1 MKLLSIPLTVGIFLG
16 LAAGPATA
24 QQKASAK
31 KAPPAN
37 LQPNPRK
44 LNPPPGV
51 VVPADVKAELTAGA
65 AALGKEIEALRS
77 SLKAKPELLA
87 LLPDVQI
94 YHNAVRYA
102 LEDDIFT
109 STNQFNS
116 ARALLKQGHERAASL
131 KAGNA
136 PWNTRAGLL
145 ALKSQMETA
154 AAEAAAKKKP
164 PQPAPAPLTHVPVVR
179 GYVSKID
186 GSVQPYGLKVP
197 MSYLKGATHPH
208 RLDFWLH
215 GRGDTLIE
223 IAFIEGQQRGG
234 SQFLADDTFVLEPYG
249 RFMNAFKFA
258 GETDV
263 WEGLDHA
270 AKHYPI
276 DRNKLAMRGFSM
288 GGAGAWH
295 LGAHHPD
302 KFASVNPGAGFVDV
316 KNYQKL
322 GDKLATIP
330 WWEQKLWNLYD
341 PLACPINLANTTL
354 VAYSGEDDAQ
364 KAAADL
370 MEAALLKDGVKMTH
384 IIGPKTGHSY
394 EASAKKTVAKLVDD
408 ATNQGINHQPK
419 KVTLVTHSLK
429 WNQAHWV
436 RIDALEKHW
445 EEARIEAEFDPTSG
459 FKLKTKN
466 VAAMNLLIP
475 VSGGVFD
482 PRAPLATHKV
492 ELDGQSI
499 DALFRDPVL
508 PGTPFQDGKTSS
520 PQEVRR
526 EFRRNNSSAHYVK
539 IDGRWQKRV
548 SEDPAAY
555 FKSAYL
561 KKSQTEIPGKRPGL
575 QGPIDDAFMDSF
587 VMVRPTGQPLNAAV
601 GQWAKTE
608 LAEAAFHWRRYFRGE
623 PRVKDDSA
631 ITDDDLKNSHLVLW
645 GDPSS
650 NKLLAR
656 IADKLPIKWNGKT
669 IQVGKQSFDA
679 TKHVPVFIFPNPLN
693 PSRYVVIN
701 SGFTFPQFA
710 GASNSQQTPKLP
722 DWAVLDLSVPLAD
735 RIHGKGVVA
744 ADFFGEKWEVK

>member
-1 MKLLSIPLTVGIFLG
+1 MKLLSILTT
-16 LAAGPATA
+16 LALSVALTRAA
-24 QQKASAK
+24 EKKAAETKAPAK

-37 LQPNPRK
+37 LQPNPKK

-51 VVPADVKAELTAGA
+51 VVPAEVKAELIAGA
-65 AALGKEIEALRS
+65 VALGKEIDALRT
-77 SLKAKPELLA
+77 SLASKPALLT

-116 ARALLKQGHERAASL
+116 ARALLKTGSERAKQLA
-131 KAGNA
+131 AGNS
-136 PWNTRAGLL
+136 PWNTKAGLL
-145 ALKSQMETA
+145 ALKKEL
-154 AAEAAAKKKP
+154 EGKAKTP
-164 PQPAPAPLTHVPVVR
+164 TTLTHIPVVR

-197 MSYLKGATHPH
+197 VTYLTGDDKRR

-215 GRGDTLIE
+215 GRGDTLNE
-223 IAFIEGQQRGG
+223 IAFIDGQSRAGG
-234 SQFLADDTFVLEPYG
+234 TFLPDDAFVLDPYG

-258 GETDV
+258 GEVDV

-322 GDKLATIP
+322 AEKPGGLAAIP
-330 WWEQKLWNLYD
+330 WYEQKLWNLYD
-341 PLACPINLANTTL
+341 PLACPINLVNSTL

-394 EASAKKTVAKLVDD
+394 EANAKKTVAKLVDE
-408 ATNQGINHQPK
+408 ATSKGINHQPK

-429 WNQAHWV
+429 FNSAHWV
-436 RIDALEKHW
+436 TIDAMEKHW
-445 EEARIEAEFDPTSG
+445 EPASITASLENGYLVAYPR
-459 FKLKTKN
+459 N
-466 VAAMNLLIP
+466 VAAFTLSPQGSGANSSFGYV
-475 VSGGVFD
+475 VSV
-482 PRAPLATHKV
+482 
-492 ELDGQSI
+492 
-499 DALFRDPVL
+499 
-508 PGTPFQDGKTSS
+508 DGKA
-520 PQEVRR
+520 P
-526 EFRRNNSSAHYVK
+526 
-539 IDGRWQKRV
+539 KRLPKGESFTAV
-548 SEDPAAY
+548 PGLFHFEKQNGEWWIVGKPATAQNE
-555 FKSAYL
+555 L
-561 KKSQTEIPGKRPGL
+561 RKRHNL

-631 ITDDDLKNSHLVLW
+631 ITDADLKNSNLVLW

-669 IQVGKQSFDA
+669 IQVGDKSFDA
-679 TKHVPVFIFPNPLN
+679 TKHAPAFIFPNPLN

-710 GASNSQQTPKLP
+710 AASNSFQTPKLP
-722 DWAVLDLSVPLAD
+722 DWAILDLSIPLAE
-735 RIHGKGVVA
+735 RVGGKGVVA
-744 ADFFGEKWEVK
+744 ADFFGEKWEVKAK

>member
-1 MKLLSIPLTVGIFLG
+1 MKLLSILTTLSLSVALTS
-16 LAAGPATA
+16 AAER
-24 QQKASAK
+24 KAADAKAPAK

-37 LQPNPRK
+37 LQPNPKK

-51 VVPADVKAELTAGA
+51 VVPAAVKAELTVGA
-65 AALGKEIEALRS
+65 AALGKEIEALRE
-77 SLKAKPELLA
+77 SLKTKPALRA

-116 ARALLKQGHERAASL
+116 ARALLKTGHERAAAL

-136 PWNTRAGLL
+136 PWNTKTGLL
-145 ALKSQMETA
+145 ALKTQMETA

-164 PQPAPAPLTHVPVVR
+164 PGPAPAPLTHLAVVR

-197 MSYLKGATHPH
+197 VTYLTGDDKPR

-215 GRGDTLIE
+215 GRGDTLNE
-223 IAFIEGQQRGG
+223 IAFIEGQQRPT

-258 GETDV
+258 GEVDV
-263 WEGLDHA
+263 WEGLEHA
-270 AKHYPI
+270 SEHYPI
-276 DRNKLAMRGFSM
+276 NPNKLAMRGFSM

-295 LGAHHPD
+295 LGAHHPH
-302 KFASVNPGAGFVDV
+302 KFAAVNPGAGFVDV
-316 KNYQKL
+316 KHYQKL
-322 GDKLATIP
+322 ADKLATIP

-341 PLACPINLANTTL
+341 PLACPINLINTAL

-394 EASAKKTVAKLVDD
+394 EANAKKTVAKLVDD
-408 ATNQGINHQPK
+408 ATNKGINYQPK
-419 KVTLVTHSLK
+419 KVTLVTHTLK
-429 WNQAHWV
+429 FNKVHWV
-436 RIDALEKHW
+436 QADALEKHW
-445 EEARIEAEFDPTSG
+445 EPARIEAEAGPSGTHVTTKGVTALTLFPRQSLTRGEGDRTVVIDGQRLETSHFVSLVKEAG
-459 FKLKTKN
+459 RWRIGPSSKLE
-466 VAAMNLLIP
+466 P
-475 VSGGVFD
+475 VN
-482 PRAPLATHKV
+482 APLA
-492 ELDGQSI
+492 
-499 DALFRDPVL
+499 
-508 PGTPFQDGKTSS
+508 
-520 PQEVRR
+520 
-526 EFRRNNSSAHYVK
+526 
-539 IDGRWQKRV
+539 KRHN
-548 SEDPAAY
+548 
-555 FKSAYL
+555 
-561 KKSQTEIPGKRPGL
+561 L
-575 QGPIDDAFMDSF
+575 QGPIDDAFMNSF
-587 VMVRPTGQPLNAAV
+587 VMVRPTGQPLNAVV

-631 ITDDDLKNSHLVLW
+631 ITDDDLKNSNLVLW

-656 IADKLPIKWNGKT
+656 IADKLPIKWNGKE
-669 IQVGKQSFDA
+669 IKVGGKSFDA
-679 TKHVPVFIFPNPLN
+679 TKHAPAFIFPNPLN

-710 GASNSQQTPKLP
+710 GASNSFQTPKLP
-722 DWAVLDLSVPLAD
+722 DWAILDLTVPLAE
-735 RIHGKGVVA
+735 RVGGKGVVA

>member
-1 MKLLSIPLTVGIFLG
+1 MKLLSILLTLLLS
-16 LAAGPATA
+16 LALAGTA
-24 QQKASAK
+24 EKKTIDPKAPGK
-31 KAPPAN
+31 KSPPAN

-77 SLKAKPELLA
+77 SLKDKPALLA

-102 LEDDIFT
+102 VEDDIFT

-116 ARALLKQGHERAASL
+116 ARALLKTGSERAAAL

-136 PWNTRAGLL
+136 PWNTKSGLL
-145 ALKSQMETA
+145 ALKKELESK
-154 AAEAAAKKKP
+154 AKTP
-164 PQPAPAPLTHVPVVR
+164 TTLTHLPVVR
-179 GYVSKID
+179 GYVSNID

-197 MSYLKGATHPH
+197 VTYLTGDDKPR

-223 IAFIEGQQRGG
+223 IAFIEGQQRPT

-302 KFASVNPGAGFVDV
+302 QFASVNPGAGFVDV

-341 PLACPINLANTTL
+341 PLACPINLVNTTL

-370 MEAALLKDGVKMTH
+370 MEAALLKEGVKMTH

-394 EASAKKTVAKLVDD
+394 EANAKQTVAKLVDD
-408 ATNQGINHQPK
+408 ATTKGINHQPK

-429 WNQAHWV
+429 FNSAHWLTM
-436 RIDALEKHW
+436 DALDKHW
-445 EEARIEAEFDPTSG
+445 DEARIEAEVVTNGGADELVVKTRNVSSFSINIVPANLVGRGAKLTVDGQNLGFRNMVGSLPPPGSG
-459 FKLKTKN
+459 APASWWRFSAIK
-466 VAAMNLLIP
+466 
-475 VSGGVFD
+475 SGGKWSERN
-482 PRAPLATHKV
+482 PSPSANSGLA
-492 ELDGQSI
+492 
-499 DALFRDPVL
+499 
-508 PGTPFQDGKTSS
+508 
-520 PQEVRR
+520 
-526 EFRRNNSSAHYVK
+526 
-539 IDGRWQKRV
+539 KRHN
-548 SEDPAAY
+548 
-555 FKSAYL
+555 
-561 KKSQTEIPGKRPGL
+561 L

-601 GQWAKTE
+601 SQWAKTE
-608 LAEAAFHWRRYFRGE
+608 LAEAAFHWRRYFRGG

-656 IADKLPIKWNGKT
+656 IADKLPIKWSAKEIKVGGKN
-669 IQVGKQSFDA
+669 FDA
-679 TKHVPVFIFPNPLN
+679 TKHVPTFIFPNPLN
-693 PSRYVVIN
+693 PARYVVIN

-710 GASNSQQTPKLP
+710 AASNSFQTPKLP
-722 DWAVLDLSVPLAD
+722 DWAILDLSVPLAE
-735 RIHGKGVVA
+735 RVGGKGVVA
-744 ADFFGEKWEVK
+744 ADFFGEKWELK

>member
-1 MKLLSIPLTVGIFLG
+1 MKLPFTLLALALS
-16 LAAGPATA
+16 LAVTSAADKKATDT
-24 QQKASAK
+24 KATAK

-37 LQPNPRK
+37 LQPNPKK

-51 VVPADVKAELTAGA
+51 VVPAEVKAELTAGA
-65 AALGKEIEALRS
+65 AALGKEIEALRT
-77 SLKAKPELLA
+77 SLASQPALLA

-116 ARALLKQGHERAASL
+116 ARALLKTGSERAKQLA
-131 KAGNA
+131 AGNA
-136 PWNTRAGLL
+136 PWNTKAGLL
-145 ALKSQMETA
+145 ALKKEL
-154 AAEAAAKKKP
+154 EGKAKT
-164 PQPAPAPLTHVPVVR
+164 PATLTHVPVVR

-186 GSVQPYGLKVP
+186 GSVQSYGLKVP
-197 MSYLKGATHPH
+197 VTYLTGDDKPR

-215 GRGDTLIE
+215 GRGDTLNE
-223 IAFIEGQQRGG
+223 IAFIEGQQRSGG
-234 SQFLADDTFVLEPYG
+234 TFLPDDAFVLDPYG

-341 PLACPINLANTTL
+341 PLACPINLANSTL

-394 EASAKKTVAKLVDD
+394 EANAKKTVAKLVDE
-408 ATNQGINHQPK
+408 ATNKGINHQPK

-429 WNQAHWV
+429 FNSAHWV
-436 RIDALEKHW
+436 TIDAMEKHW
-445 EEARIEAEFDPTSG
+445 ELARVEAEATVSG
-459 FKLKTKN
+459 ASIKTKG
-466 VAAMNLLIP
+466 VSALTVHLITTKTKSMAS
-475 VSGGVFD
+475 VTIDGE
-482 PRAPLATHKV
+482 RLATSSIASLVKV
-492 ELDGQSI
+492 
-499 DALFRDPVL
+499 
-508 PGTPFQDGKTSS
+508 DGK
-520 PQEVRR
+520 
-526 EFRRNNSSAHYVK
+526 
-539 IDGRWQKRV
+539 WRV
-548 SEDPAAY
+548 QSEIGNR
-555 FKSAYL
+555 KS
-561 KKSQTEIPGKRPGL
+561 EIAKRPHL

-631 ITDDDLKNSHLVLW
+631 ITDDDIKNSNLVLW

-656 IADKLPIKWNGKT
+656 IADKLPIQWNGKE
-669 IQVGKQSFDA
+669 IKVGGKSYDA
-679 TKHVPVFIFPNPLN
+679 TKHAPAFIFPNPLN

-701 SGFTFPQFA
+701 SGFTFPQYA

-722 DWAVLDLSVPLAD
+722 DWAILDLSVPLAD
-735 RIHGKGVVA
+735 RVLGKGVVA

>member
-1 MKLLSIPLTVGIFLG
+1 MKLPFALLALVLSLSV
-16 LAAGPATA
+16 ATA
-24 QQKASAK
+24 AEKKAADTKAPAK

-37 LQPNPRK
+37 LQPNPKK

-51 VVPADVKAELTAGA
+51 VVPAEVKAELTTGA

-77 SLKAKPELLA
+77 SLAGKPALLA

-109 STNQFNS
+109 STNQLNS
-116 ARALLKQGHERAASL
+116 ARALLKTGSERAKQLA
-131 KAGNA
+131 AGNA
-136 PWNTRAGLL
+136 PWNTKAGLL
-145 ALKSQMETA
+145 ALKKEL
-154 AAEAAAKKKP
+154 EGKAKTP
-164 PQPAPAPLTHVPVVR
+164 TTLTHVPVVR

-197 MSYLKGATHPH
+197 VTYLTGDDKPRR

-215 GRGDTLIE
+215 GRGDTLNE

-234 SQFLADDTFVLEPYG
+234 GQFLPEDAFVLDPYG

-258 GETDV
+258 GEVDV
-263 WEGLDHA
+263 WEALDHA
-270 AKHYPI
+270 AKRYPI

-322 GDKLATIP
+322 ADKPGGLAAIP
-330 WWEQKLWNLYD
+330 WYEQKLWNLYD
-341 PLACPINLANTTL
+341 PLACPINLANSTL

-394 EASAKKTVAKLVDD
+394 EKDAKVVVAKLVDE
-408 ATNQGINHQPK
+408 ATTKGVNHQPAR
-419 KVTLVTHSLK
+419 VRLVTHSLK
-429 WNQAHWV
+429 FNQTHWV
-436 RIDALEKHW
+436 TIDALDKHW
-445 EEARIEAEFDPTSG
+445 EQAELNADIVSDGNFRVTTANVSAFTLNYGRPIG
-459 FKLKTKN
+459 NQQGIRFFINGKPVFKGQPNIKVFPMIRFAKNDGVWAIDTKTTDN
-466 VAAMNLLIP
+466 
-475 VSGGVFD
+475 S
-482 PRAPLATHKV
+482 LA
-492 ELDGQSI
+492 
-499 DALFRDPVL
+499 
-508 PGTPFQDGKTSS
+508 
-520 PQEVRR
+520 
-526 EFRRNNSSAHYVK
+526 
-539 IDGRWQKRV
+539 KRHN
-548 SEDPAAY
+548 
-555 FKSAYL
+555 
-561 KKSQTEIPGKRPGL
+561 L

-608 LAEAAFHWRRYFRGE
+608 LAEAAFHWRRYFRGS
-623 PRVKDDSA
+623 PRVKDDSD
-631 ITDDDLKNSHLVLW
+631 ITDDDIKNSNLVLW

-656 IADKLPIKWNGKT
+656 IASKLPIQWTGKEIKVGGKT
-669 IQVGKQSFDA
+669 YDA
-679 TKHVPVFIFPNPLN
+679 TKHAPAFIFPNPLN

-710 GASNSQQTPKLP
+710 GASNSFQTPKLP
-722 DWAVLDLSVPLAD
+722 DWAILDLSVPLAE
-735 RIHGKGVVA
+735 RVGGKGVVA
-744 ADFFGEKWEVK
+744 ADFFGEKW

>member
-1 MKLLSIPLTVGIFLG
+1 MRTSSTIQALISFGRYNVLALICFAFALTSAAAPAVDKKAVAPKIP
-16 LAAGPATA
+16 
-24 QQKASAK
+24 AK

-51 VVPADVKAELTAGA
+51 IVPAEVKAEITAGA
-65 AALGKEIEALRS
+65 AALGKEIETLRTL
-77 SLKAKPELLA
+77 LKDKPTQLA

-116 ARALLKQGHERAASL
+116 ARALLKQGSERVKQLA
-131 KAGNA
+131 AGNA
-136 PWNTRAGLL
+136 TWNTKAGLL
-145 ALKSQMETA
+145 ALKKEL
-154 AAEAAAKKKP
+154 EGKAKTP
-164 PQPAPAPLTHVPVVR
+164 TTLTHIPVAR

-197 MSYLKGATHPH
+197 VTYLTGDDKPR

-215 GRGDTLIE
+215 GRGDTLNE

-234 SQFLADDTFVLEPYG
+234 SQFLADDTFVIEPYG

-270 AKHYPI
+270 ANHYPI
-276 DRNKLAMRGFSM
+276 NRNRLAMRGFSM

-316 KNYQKL
+316 KNYQRL

-330 WWEQKLWNLYD
+330 SWEQKLWNLYD
-341 PLACPINLANTTL
+341 PLACPINLINTTL
-354 VAYSGEDDAQ
+354 VAYSGEEDAQ

-370 MEAALLKDGVKMTH
+370 MEAALLADGVKMTH
-384 IIGPKTGHSY
+384 IIGPKTGHAY
-394 EASAKKTVAKLVDD
+394 EPGAKKTVAGLVDA
-408 ATNQGINHQPK
+408 ATNKGINHQPK

-429 WNQAHWV
+429 FNSAHWV
-436 RIDALEKHW
+436 WIDALEKHW
-445 EEARIEAEFDPTSG
+445 EESRVEAEVVAKGGSNELLVKTRNISAFSLDIVPADLVGRGAKLIVDGQDLG
-459 FKLKTKN
+459 FRNMVGSLPPPGS
-466 VAAMNLLIP
+466 AAPASWWTYSAIR
-475 VSGGVFD
+475 SGGKWGERN
-482 PRAPLATHKV
+482 PSPSANA
-492 ELDGQSI
+492 
-499 DALFRDPVL
+499 AL
-508 PGTPFQDGKTSS
+508 
-520 PQEVRR
+520 
-526 EFRRNNSSAHYVK
+526 VK
-539 IDGRWQKRV
+539 HHN
-548 SEDPAAY
+548 
-555 FKSAYL
+555 
-561 KKSQTEIPGKRPGL
+561 L

-631 ITDDDLKNSHLVLW
+631 ITDADIKSSNLVLW

-656 IADKLPIKWNGKT
+656 IADKLPIQWSGKE
-669 IQVGKQSFDA
+669 IKVGGKSFDA
-679 TKHVPVFIFPNPLN
+679 TKHAPAFIFPNPLN

-701 SGFTFPQFA
+701 SGFTFPQYA

-722 DWAVLDLSVPLAD
+722 DWAILDMSVSLAE
-735 RIHGKGVVA
+735 RVGGKGVVA
-744 ADFFGEKWEVK
+744 ADFFDEKWQLKK

>member
-1 MKLLSIPLTVGIFLG
+1 MKLPFTLLALALS
-16 LAAGPATA
+16 LAVTSAADKKATDA
-24 QQKASAK
+24 KAPAK

-51 VVPADVKAELTAGA
+51 VVPAEVKAELTAGA
-65 AALGKEIEALRS
+65 AALGKEIEALRT
-77 SLKAKPELLA
+77 SLASKPALLA

-94 YHNAVRYA
+94 YHTAVRYA

-116 ARALLKQGHERAASL
+116 ARALLKTGSERAKQLA
-131 KAGNA
+131 AGNA
-136 PWNTRAGLL
+136 PWNTKAGLL
-145 ALKSQMETA
+145 ALKKELEGKAKTPA
-154 AAEAAAKKKP
+154 A
-164 PQPAPAPLTHVPVVR
+164 LTHIPVVR

-197 MSYLKGATHPH
+197 VTYLTGDDKPR

-215 GRGDTLIE
+215 GRGDTLNE
-223 IAFIEGQQRGG
+223 IAFIDGQQRSGG
-234 SQFLADDTFVLEPYG
+234 TFLPDDAFVLDPYG

-276 DRNKLAMRGFSM
+276 DRDKLAMRGFSM

-322 GDKLATIP
+322 GEKLATIP
-330 WWEQKLWNLYD
+330 WYEQKLWNLYD
-341 PLACPINLANTTL
+341 PLACPINLANSTL

-370 MEAALLKDGVKMTH
+370 MEAALLADGVKMTH

-394 EASAKKTVAKLVDD
+394 EANAKKTVAKLVDD
-408 ATNQGINHQPK
+408 ATNKGINHQPK

-429 WNQAHWV
+429 FNSAHWV
-436 RIDALEKHW
+436 TIDALEKHW
-445 EEARIEAEFDPTSG
+445 DEAKVEAELEKTTVRVT
-459 FKLKTKN
+459 TKN
-466 VAAMNLLIP
+466 VAGLTLNLPADTRVI
-475 VSGGVFD
+475 
-482 PRAPLATHKV
+482 
-492 ELDGQSI
+492 LDGKPLTGVGGSLSVTKLTGHWVPQPLLSS
-499 DALFRDPVL
+499 L
-508 PGTPFQDGKTSS
+508 PLY
-520 PQEVRR
+520 
-526 EFRRNNSSAHYVK
+526 A
-539 IDGRWQKRV
+539 
-548 SEDPAAY
+548 
-555 FKSAYL
+555 
-561 KKSQTEIPGKRPGL
+561 KRPHL

-608 LAEAAFHWRRYFRGE
+608 LTEAAFHWRRYFRGE

-631 ITDDDLKNSHLVLW
+631 ITDDDIKNSNLVLW

-656 IADKLPIKWNGKT
+656 IADKLPIKWNAKEIKVGGK
-669 IQVGKQSFDA
+669 SYDA
-679 TKHVPVFIFPNPLN
+679 TRHAPAFIFPNPLN

-701 SGFTFPQFA
+701 SGFTFPQYA

-722 DWAVLDLSVPLAD
+722 DWAILDLSVPLAD
-735 RIHGKGVVA
+735 RALGKGVVA

>member
-1 MKLLSIPLTVGIFLG
+1 MKLLSIPLTISLSLA
-16 LAAGPATA
+16 LAAAADKKPSDP
-24 QQKASAK
+24 KAPAK

-51 VVPADVKAELTAGA
+51 VVPAEVKAELTAGA
-65 AALGKEIEALRS
+65 SALGKEIEGLRE
-77 SLKAKPELLA
+77 SLKGKPALLA

-116 ARALLKQGHERAASL
+116 ARALLKVGSERAKQLA
-131 KAGNA
+131 AGNA
-136 PWNTRAGLL
+136 PWNTKAGLL
-145 ALKSQMETA
+145 ALKKEL
-154 AAEAAAKKKP
+154 EGKAKTP
-164 PQPAPAPLTHVPVVR
+164 TTLTHVPVVR

-197 MSYLKGATHPH
+197 VTYLTGDDKPR

-215 GRGDTLIE
+215 GRGDTLNE
-223 IAFIEGQQRGG
+223 IAFIDGQSRAGG
-234 SQFLADDTFVLEPYG
+234 TFLPDDAFVLDPYG

-258 GETDV
+258 GEVDV

-341 PLACPINLANTTL
+341 PLACPINLVNTTL

-394 EASAKKTVAKLVDD
+394 EANAKKTVAKLVDE
-408 ATNQGINHQPK
+408 ATNKGINQQPK

-429 WNQAHWV
+429 FNRVHWLQA
-436 RIDALEKHW
+436 DALERHW
-445 EEARIEAEFDPTSG
+445 EEARVQAEMSSEGSEDLFV
-459 FKLKTKN
+459 LKTH
-466 VAAMNLLIP
+466 NLAGLTLH
-475 VSGGVFD
+475 VRSSERGTHRF
-482 PRAPLATHKV
+482 PRCII
-492 ELDGQSI
+492 DGQEIARSNMVPLLSMSSI
-499 DALFRDPVL
+499 PKPSSHPFRLVK
-508 PGTPFQDGKTSS
+508 TNGKWAA
-520 PQEVRR
+520 PQPESGSQ
-526 EFRRNNSSAHYVK
+526 NS
-539 IDGRWQKRV
+539 
-548 SEDPAAY
+548 
-555 FKSAYL
+555 L
-561 KKSQTEIPGKRPGL
+561 KKQPNL

-587 VMVRPTGQPLNAAV
+587 VMVRPTGQPLNATI

-623 PRVKDDSA
+623 PRIRDDFNVSA
-631 ITDDDLKNSHLVLW
+631 GDIQSYNLILW

-650 NKLLAR
+650 NTLLAS

-669 IQVGKQSFDA
+669 IQVGGKTYDA

-710 GASNSQQTPKLP
+710 GASNSFQTPKLP
-722 DWAVLDLSVPLAD
+722 DWAILDLSVPLAE
-735 RIHGKGVVA
+735 RVGGKGVVA

>member
-1 MKLLSIPLTVGIFLG
+1 MAMATFTV
-16 LAAGPATA
+16 AA
-24 QQKASAK
+24 QQKAPAK
-31 KAPPAN
+31 KTPPPN
-37 LQPNPRK
+37 LQPNPKK

-51 VVPADVKAELTAGA
+51 VVPAEAKAELTAGA

-77 SLKAKPELLA
+77 SLQDKPALLA

-116 ARALLKQGHERAASL
+116 ARALLKTGSERAKQLA
-131 KAGNA
+131 AGNA
-136 PWNTRAGLL
+136 PWNTKAGLL
-145 ALKSQMETA
+145 ALKSQMEA
-154 AAEAAAKKKP
+154 AATVAAAKKKA
-164 PQPAPAPLTHVPVVR
+164 PAPAPLTHIPVVR

-197 MSYLKGATHPH
+197 VTYLTGGDKPR

-215 GRGDTLIE
+215 GRGDTLNE
-223 IAFIEGQQRGG
+223 IAFIEGQQRPT

-295 LGAHHPD
+295 LGAHHSGA
-302 KFASVNPGAGFVDV
+302 FAVVNPGAGFVDV

-322 GDKLATIP
+322 ADKLATIP

-341 PLACPINLANTTL
+341 PLACPINLINTTL

-394 EASAKKTVAKLVDD
+394 EANAKKTVAGLVDE
-408 ATNQGINHQPK
+408 ATNKGINQMPK

-429 WNQAHWV
+429 FNSAHWV
-436 RIDALEKHW
+436 TIDALEKQW
-445 EEARIEAEFDPTSG
+445 EKARTDAELQISSNTIKAETKGVTALSFTFDAGRYPLDP
-459 FKLKTKN
+459 KKPAN
-466 VAAMNLLIP
+466 ILIDGERF
-475 VSGGVFD
+475 S
-482 PRAPLATHKV
+482 APGHTGAF
-492 ELDGQSI
+492 
-499 DALFRDPVL
+499 A
-508 PGTPFQDGKTSS
+508 
-520 PQEVRR
+520 
-526 EFRRNNSSAHYVK
+526 AHYHKANGKWQAVK
-539 IDGRWQKRV
+539 LPASSNPGLALVKRHN
-548 SEDPAAY
+548 
-555 FKSAYL
+555 
-561 KKSQTEIPGKRPGL
+561 L

-623 PRVKDDSA
+623 TPVKDDFA
-631 ITDDDLKNSHLVLW
+631 ITDDDIKNSNLILW
-645 GDPSS
+645 GDPHS
-650 NKLLAR
+650 NKVLGR
-656 IADKLPIKWNGKT
+656 IADKLPIQWSAAGIKVGGKT
-669 IQVGKQSFDA
+669 YDA
-679 TKHVPVFIFPNPLN
+679 TKHVPAFIFPNPLN
-693 PSRYVVIN
+693 PNRYVVIN

-710 GASNSQQTPKLP
+710 AASNSLQTPKLP
-722 DWAVLDLSVPLAD
+722 DWAILDLSVPLAE
-735 RIHGKGVVA
+735 RVAGKGVVA
-744 ADFFGEKWEVK
+744 ADFFGEKWELK

>member
-1 MKLLSIPLTVGIFLG
+1 MKLLSISLT
-16 LAAGPATA
+16 LALTFALCEAADKKATDA
-24 QQKASAK
+24 KAPAK

-65 AALGKEIEALRS
+65 AALGKEIEALRE
-77 SLKAKPELLA
+77 SLKAKPALLA

-116 ARALLKQGHERAASL
+116 ARALLKVGSERAKQLA
-131 KAGNA
+131 AGNA
-136 PWNTRAGLL
+136 PWNTKAGLL
-145 ALKSQMETA
+145 ALKKEL
-154 AAEAAAKKKP
+154 EGKAK
-164 PQPAPAPLTHVPVVR
+164 APATLTHIPVVR

-197 MSYLKGATHPH
+197 VTYLTGDDKPR

-215 GRGDTLIE
+215 GRGDTLNE
-223 IAFIEGQQRGG
+223 IAFVEGQSRAGG
-234 SQFLADDTFVLEPYG
+234 TFLPEDAFVLDPYG

-316 KNYQKL
+316 KHYQKL

-341 PLACPINLANTTL
+341 PLACPINLANSTL

-394 EASAKKTVAKLVDD
+394 EKDAKVVVAKLVDE
-408 ATNQGINHQPK
+408 ATNKGINHQPK

-429 WNQAHWV
+429 FNKAHWV
-436 RIDALEKHW
+436 TIDALEKHW
-445 EEARIEAEFDPTSG
+445 DEARVEAEATVSG
-459 FKLKTKN
+459 ASIKTKG
-466 VAAMNLLIP
+466 VSALTAHLITTKAKTMAS
-475 VSGGVFD
+475 VTIDGE
-482 PRAPLATHKV
+482 RLATSSIASLVKV
-492 ELDGQSI
+492 
-499 DALFRDPVL
+499 
-508 PGTPFQDGKTSS
+508 DGK
-520 PQEVRR
+520 
-526 EFRRNNSSAHYVK
+526 
-539 IDGRWQKRV
+539 WRV
-548 SEDPAAY
+548 QSEIGNR
-555 FKSAYL
+555 KS
-561 KKSQTEIPGKRPGL
+561 EIAKRPHL

-631 ITDDDLKNSHLVLW
+631 ITDDDIKNSNLVLW

-656 IADKLPIKWNGKT
+656 IADKLPIQWNGKE
-669 IQVGKQSFDA
+669 IKVDGKTYDA
-679 TKHVPVFIFPNPLN
+679 TKHAPAFIFPNPLN
-693 PSRYVVIN
+693 PARYVVIN
-701 SGFTFPQFA
+701 SGFTFPQYA

-722 DWAVLDLSVPLAD
+722 DWAILDLSVPLAD
-735 RIHGKGVVA
+735 RVLGKGVVA

>member
-1 MKLLSIPLTVGIFLG
+1 MKLLSISLT
-16 LAAGPATA
+16 LALTFALCEAADKKATDA
-24 QQKASAK
+24 KAPAK

-65 AALGKEIEALRS
+65 AALGKEIEALRE
-77 SLKAKPELLA
+77 SLKAKPALLA

-116 ARALLKQGHERAASL
+116 ARALLKVGSERAKQLA
-131 KAGNA
+131 AGNA
-136 PWNTRAGLL
+136 PWNTKAGLL
-145 ALKSQMETA
+145 ALKKEL
-154 AAEAAAKKKP
+154 EGKAK
-164 PQPAPAPLTHVPVVR
+164 APATLTHIPVVR

-197 MSYLKGATHPH
+197 VTYLTGDDKPR

-215 GRGDTLIE
+215 GRGDTLNE
-223 IAFIEGQQRGG
+223 IAFVEGQSRAGG
-234 SQFLADDTFVLEPYG
+234 TFLPDDAFVLDPYG

-341 PLACPINLANTTL
+341 PLACPINLANSTL

-394 EASAKKTVAKLVDD
+394 EANAKKTVAKLVDE
-408 ATNQGINHQPK
+408 ATNKGINHQPK

-429 WNQAHWV
+429 FNSAHWV
-436 RIDALEKHW
+436 TIDAMEKHW
-445 EEARIEAEFDPTSG
+445 EEARIVAELTADNRINLT
-459 FKLKTKN
+459 TKN
-466 VAAMNLLIP
+466 VAGLSLHLPTPAKVDPAKVTIDGGP
-475 VSGGVFD
+475 VSFVRGGVVSDRFLKRGLNWQLD
-482 PRAPLATHKV
+482 ERAPRPL
-492 ELDGQSI
+492 E
-499 DALFRDPVL
+499 
-508 PGTPFQDGKTSS
+508 
-520 PQEVRR
+520 
-526 EFRRNNSSAHYVK
+526 
-539 IDGRWQKRV
+539 KRH
-548 SEDPAAY
+548 
-555 FKSAYL
+555 
-561 KKSQTEIPGKRPGL
+561 GL
-575 QGPIDDAFMDSF
+575 QGPIDDAFMDAF

-631 ITDDDLKNSHLVLW
+631 ITDDDIKNSNLVLW

-656 IADKLPIKWNGKT
+656 IADKLPIQWNGKE
-669 IQVGKQSFDA
+669 IKVGGKTYDA
-679 TKHVPVFIFPNPLN
+679 TKHAPAFIFPNPLN

-701 SGFTFPQFA
+701 SGFTFPQYA

-722 DWAVLDLSVPLAD
+722 DWAILDLSVPLAD
-735 RIHGKGVVA
+735 RVLGKGVVA

>member
-1 MKLLSIPLTVGIFLG
+1 M
-16 LAAGPATA
+16 
-24 QQKASAK
+24 
-31 KAPPAN
+31 
-37 LQPNPRK
+37 
-44 LNPPPGV
+44 
-51 VVPADVKAELTAGA
+51 
-65 AALGKEIEALRS
+65 
-77 SLKAKPELLA
+77 LK
-87 LLPDVQI
+87 
-94 YHNAVRYA
+94 
-102 LEDDIFT
+102 T
-109 STNQFNS
+109 GS
-116 ARALLKQGHERAASL
+116 ERAKQLA
-131 KAGNA
+131 AGNA
-136 PWNTRAGLL
+136 PWNTKAGLL
-145 ALKSQMETA
+145 ALKKELEGKAKTPTA
-154 AAEAAAKKKP
+154 F
-164 PQPAPAPLTHVPVVR
+164 THIPVVR

-197 MSYLKGATHPH
+197 VTYLTGDDKPR

-215 GRGDTLIE
+215 GRGDTLNE
-223 IAFIEGQQRGG
+223 IAFVEGQQRAGG
-234 SQFLADDTFVLEPYG
+234 TFLPDDAFVLDPYG

-330 WWEQKLWNLYD
+330 WWEQKLWSFYD
-341 PLACPINLANTTL
+341 PLACPINLVNSTL
-354 VAYSGEDDAQ
+354 VAYSGEEDAQ

-394 EASAKKTVAKLVDD
+394 EANAKKTVAKLVDE
-408 ATNQGINHQPK
+408 ATNKGINQQPK

-429 WNQAHWV
+429 FNSAHWV
-436 RIDALEKHW
+436 TIDAMEKQW
-445 EEARIEAEFDPTSG
+445 EEARLTATLENGRIVAYPKNIRAFTLFPQGASG
-459 FKLKTKN
+459 L
-466 VAAMNLLIP
+466 V
-475 VSGGVFD
+475 VSV
-482 PRAPLATHKV
+482 
-492 ELDGQSI
+492 
-499 DALFRDPVL
+499 
-508 PGTPFQDGKTSS
+508 DGKAPKRLPKAESFSDIPNLIHFEKRDGEWWIVGKPAT
-520 PQEVRR
+520 PQGELR
-526 EFRRNNSSAHYVK
+526 
-539 IDGRWQKRV
+539 KRHN
-548 SEDPAAY
+548 
-555 FKSAYL
+555 
-561 KKSQTEIPGKRPGL
+561 L

-631 ITDDDLKNSHLVLW
+631 ITDTDIKNSNLVLW

-656 IADKLPIKWNGKT
+656 IADKLPIKWNGKE
-669 IQVGKQSFDA
+669 IKVGGKTYDA
-679 TKHVPVFIFPNPLN
+679 TKHAPAFIFPNPLN

-710 GASNSQQTPKLP
+710 GASNSFQTPKLP
-722 DWAVLDLSVPLAD
+722 DWAILDLSVPLAE
-735 RIHGKGVVA
+735 RVGGKGVVA

>member
-1 MKLLSIPLTVGIFLG
+1 MALVSGGGAIHHCALANRRALCDTPPMKLLSILLTLG
-16 LAAGPATA
+16 LSLALTRAAEK
-24 QQKASAK
+24 KAADTKAPAK

-37 LQPNPRK
+37 FQPNPRK

-51 VVPADVKAELTAGA
+51 VVPTDVKAELTAGA
-65 AALGKEIEALRS
+65 AALGKEIEALRA
-77 SLKAKPELLA
+77 SLAGKPALLT

-116 ARALLKQGHERAASL
+116 ARALLKAGSERAKQLA
-131 KAGNA
+131 AGNA
-136 PWNTRAGLL
+136 PWNTKASLL
-145 ALKSQMETA
+145 ALKATMEAA

-164 PQPAPAPLTHVPVVR
+164 PVPAPAPLTHVPVVR

-197 MSYLKGATHPH
+197 VTYLTGDDKPR

-215 GRGDTLIE
+215 GRGDTLNE
-223 IAFIEGQQRGG
+223 IAFIDGQQRGG
-234 SQFLADDTFVLEPYG
+234 GQFLPDDAFVLDPYG

-258 GETDV
+258 GEVDV

-270 AKHYPI
+270 ARHYPI

-316 KNYQKL
+316 KYYQKL
-322 GDKLATIP
+322 AEKPGGLAAIP
-330 WWEQKLWNLYD
+330 WYEQKLWNLYD
-341 PLACPINLANTTL
+341 PLACPINLVNSTL

-394 EASAKKTVAKLVDD
+394 EANAKKTVAKLVDD
-408 ATNQGINHQPK
+408 ATNKGINREPK

-429 WNQAHWV
+429 FNSAHWV
-436 RIDALEKHW
+436 TIDAMEKQW
-445 EEARIEAEFDPTSG
+445 EPARISAAIEPGVVIVYPRNVSAFTIFPPNASNKGSSG
-459 FKLKTKN
+459 FAVSIDGKGFKRLPGGQSFSSVPDLFHFVKKDGEWWE
-466 VAAMNLLIP
+466 ISKP
-475 VSGGVFD
+475 VSS
-482 PRAPLATHKV
+482 LN
-492 ELDGQSI
+492 EL
-499 DALFRDPVL
+499 R
-508 PGTPFQDGKTSS
+508 
-520 PQEVRR
+520 
-526 EFRRNNSSAHYVK
+526 
-539 IDGRWQKRV
+539 KRHN
-548 SEDPAAY
+548 
-555 FKSAYL
+555 
-561 KKSQTEIPGKRPGL
+561 L

-631 ITDDDLKNSHLVLW
+631 ITDDDLKNSNLVLW

-669 IQVGKQSFDA
+669 IQVGDKSFDA
-679 TKHVPVFIFPNPLN
+679 GKHVPAFIFPNPLN
-693 PSRYVVIN
+693 PARYVVIN
-701 SGFTFPQFA
+701 SGFTFPQYA
-710 GASNSQQTPKLP
+710 GASNSFQTPKLP
-722 DWAVLDLSVPLAD
+722 DWAILDLSVPLAE
-735 RIHGKGVVA
+735 RVGGKGVVA

>member
-1 MKLLSIPLTVGIFLG
+1 MKLPFTLIALALS
-16 LAAGPATA
+16 LAVTSAADKKATDT
-24 QQKASAK
+24 KATAK

-37 LQPNPRK
+37 LQPNPKK

-51 VVPADVKAELTAGA
+51 VVPAEVKAELTAGA
-65 AALGKEIEALRS
+65 AALGKEIEALRT
-77 SLKAKPELLA
+77 SLASKPALLA

-94 YHNAVRYA
+94 YHTAVRYA

-116 ARALLKQGHERAASL
+116 ARALLKTGSERAKQLA
-131 KAGNA
+131 AGNA
-136 PWNTRAGLL
+136 PWNTKAGLL
-145 ALKSQMETA
+145 ALKKEL
-154 AAEAAAKKKP
+154 EGKAKTP
-164 PQPAPAPLTHVPVVR
+164 TTLTHVPVVR
-179 GYVSKID
+179 GYVSKMD

-197 MSYLKGATHPH
+197 VTYLTGDDKPR

-215 GRGDTLIE
+215 GRGDTLNE
-223 IAFIEGQQRGG
+223 IAFIDGQSRAGG
-234 SQFLADDTFVLEPYG
+234 TFLPDDAFVLDPYG

-330 WWEQKLWNLYD
+330 WYEQKLWNLYD
-341 PLACPINLANTTL
+341 PLACPINLVNSTL

-370 MEAALLKDGVKMTH
+370 MEAALLADGVKMTH

-394 EASAKKTVAKLVDD
+394 EANAKKTVAKLVDE
-408 ATNQGINHQPK
+408 ATNKGINHQPK

-429 WNQAHWV
+429 FNSAHWV
-436 RIDALEKHW
+436 RIDAMEKHW
-445 EEARIEAEFDPTSG
+445 ELARVEAEATVSG
-459 FKLKTKN
+459 ASIKTKG
-466 VAAMNLLIP
+466 VSALTVHLITTKTKSMAS
-475 VSGGVFD
+475 VTIDGE
-482 PRAPLATHKV
+482 RLATSSIASLVKV
-492 ELDGQSI
+492 
-499 DALFRDPVL
+499 
-508 PGTPFQDGKTSS
+508 DGK
-520 PQEVRR
+520 
-526 EFRRNNSSAHYVK
+526 
-539 IDGRWQKRV
+539 WRV
-548 SEDPAAY
+548 QSEIGNR
-555 FKSAYL
+555 KS
-561 KKSQTEIPGKRPGL
+561 EIAKRPHL

-631 ITDDDLKNSHLVLW
+631 ITDADIANHNLVLW

-650 NKLLAR
+650 NQLLAR
-656 IADKLPIKWNGKT
+656 IADKLPIQWNGKE
-669 IQVGKQSFDA
+669 IKVGGKSFDA
-679 TKHVPVFIFPNPLN
+679 TKHAPAFIFPNPLN

-701 SGFTFPQFA
+701 SGFTFPQYA

-722 DWAVLDLSVPLAD
+722 DWAILDLSVPLAE
-735 RIHGKGVVA
+735 RILGKGVVA
-744 ADFFGEKWEVK
+744 ADFFDERWQLKKSER

>member
-1 MKLLSIPLTVGIFLG
+1 MKLLSIPLTLG
-16 LAAGPATA
+16 FSLALAGAA
-24 QQKASAK
+24 EKKAADAKAPAK

-37 LQPNPRK
+37 FQPNPRK

-65 AALGKEIEALRS
+65 AALGKEIESLRS
-77 SLKAKPELLA
+77 SLKAKPDLLA

-116 ARALLKQGHERAASL
+116 ARALLKQGSERAAAL

-145 ALKSQMETA
+145 ALKSQMEAA

-197 MSYLKGATHPH
+197 MSYLKGATNPH

-394 EASAKKTVAKLVDD
+394 EANAKKTVAKLVDE

-429 WNQAHWV
+429 FNSAHWV
-436 RIDALEKHW
+436 TIDAMERHW
-445 EEARIEAEFDPTSG
+445 EPASITATMENGAVVAYP
-459 FKLKTKN
+459 KN
-466 VAAMNLLIP
+466 VSAFTLSP
-475 VSGGVFD
+475 QGPGWKGSSGY
-482 PRAPLATHKV
+482 
-492 ELDGQSI
+492 
-499 DALFRDPVL
+499 VL
-508 PGTPFQDGKTSS
+508 SVDGKAPKRLPKGESLLAVPNLFHFEKRDSEWWIVGKPATS
-520 PQEVRR
+520 Q
-526 EFRRNNSSAHYVK
+526 
-539 IDGRWQKRV
+539 
-548 SEDPAAY
+548 SE
-555 FKSAYL
+555 L
-561 KKSQTEIPGKRPGL
+561 RKRPNL

-631 ITDDDLKNSHLVLW
+631 ITDDDLKNSNLVLW

-656 IADKLPIKWNGKT
+656 IADKLPIKWSGKE
-669 IQVGKQSFDA
+669 IKVGGKSFDA

-710 GASNSQQTPKLP
+710 GASNSLQTPKLP
-722 DWAVLDLSVPLAD
+722 DWAILDLSVPLAE
-735 RIHGKGVVA
+735 RVAGKGVVA

>member
-1 MKLLSIPLTVGIFLG
+1 MKLLSIPLTVAIFLG

-24 QQKASAK
+24 QQKAPAK

-51 VVPADVKAELTAGA
+51 VVPADVKAELTARA

-116 ARALLKQGHERAASL
+116 ARALLKQGSERAAAL

-145 ALKSQMETA
+145 ALKSQMEAA

-197 MSYLKGATHPH
+197 VTYLTGDDKPR

-215 GRGDTLIE
+215 GRGDTLNE
-223 IAFIEGQQRGG
+223 IAFIEGQQRPT

-263 WEGLDHA
+263 WEGLEHA
-270 AKHYPI
+270 SEHYPI
-276 DRNKLAMRGFSM
+276 NPNKLAMRGFSM

-295 LGAHHPD
+295 LGAHHPGR
-302 KFASVNPGAGFVDV
+302 FASVNPGAGFVDV

-341 PLACPINLANTTL
+341 PLACPINFVNTTL

-394 EASAKKTVAKLVDD
+394 EANAKKTVAKLVDD
-408 ATNQGINHQPK
+408 ATNKGINHQPK

-429 WNQAHWV
+429 FNKSQWVQA
-436 RIDALEKHW
+436 DGLEKHW
-445 EEARIEAEFDPTSG
+445 EPARIEAEAGPSG
-459 FKLKTKN
+459 THITTKGVTALSLFPRQSLTRGDGDQTVVIDGQRLDTTHFVSLVKEAGRWSSKLE
-466 VAAMNLLIP
+466 P
-475 VSGGVFD
+475 VN
-482 PRAPLATHKV
+482 APLA
-492 ELDGQSI
+492 
-499 DALFRDPVL
+499 
-508 PGTPFQDGKTSS
+508 
-520 PQEVRR
+520 
-526 EFRRNNSSAHYVK
+526 
-539 IDGRWQKRV
+539 KRHN
-548 SEDPAAY
+548 
-555 FKSAYL
+555 
-561 KKSQTEIPGKRPGL
+561 L

-631 ITDDDLKNSHLVLW
+631 ITDADIAGSHLVLW

-656 IADKLPIKWNGKT
+656 IADMLPIKWNGKT

-710 GASNSQQTPKLP
+710 ATTNSQQTPKLP

>member
-1 MKLLSIPLTVGIFLG
+1 MPTRPIIQGSILFANRNRGAVACLIVTLSLS
-16 LAAGPATA
+16 AASAA
-24 QQKASAK
+24 EKKAVAPKAPAK
-31 KAPPAN
+31 KAAAAN
-37 LQPNPRK
+37 FPPNPRK

-51 VVPADVKAELTAGA
+51 VVPAEVKAELTAGA
-65 AALGKEIEALRS
+65 AALGKEIEALRT
-77 SLKAKPELLA
+77 SLASQPALLA

-94 YHNAVRYA
+94 YHTAVRYA

-116 ARALLKQGHERAASL
+116 ARALLKTGSERAKHLA
-131 KAGNA
+131 AGTA
-136 PWNTRAGLL
+136 PWNTKVGLL
-145 ALKSQMETA
+145 ALKKEL
-154 AAEAAAKKKP
+154 EGKAKT
-164 PQPAPAPLTHVPVVR
+164 PATLTHVPVVR

-197 MSYLKGATHPH
+197 VTYLTGDDKPR

-215 GRGDTLIE
+215 GRGDTLNE
-223 IAFIEGQQRGG
+223 IAFIDGQQRGG
-234 SQFLADDTFVLEPYG
+234 GTFLPDDAFVLDPYG

-330 WWEQKLWNLYD
+330 WYEQKLWNLYD
-341 PLACPINLANTTL
+341 PLACPINLVNSTL

-394 EASAKKTVAKLVDD
+394 EANAKKTVAKLVDE
-408 ATNQGINHQPK
+408 ATNKGINHQPK

-429 WNQAHWV
+429 FNKAHWLM
-436 RIDALEKHW
+436 IDALEKHW
-445 EEARIEAEFDPTSG
+445 DEAKVEAELEKTTVRVT
-459 FKLKTKN
+459 TKN
-466 VAAMNLLIP
+466 VAGLTLNLPADTRVI
-475 VSGGVFD
+475 
-482 PRAPLATHKV
+482 
-492 ELDGQSI
+492 LDGKPLTGVGGSLSFTKLTGHWVPQPLLSS
-499 DALFRDPVL
+499 L
-508 PGTPFQDGKTSS
+508 PLY
-520 PQEVRR
+520 
-526 EFRRNNSSAHYVK
+526 A
-539 IDGRWQKRV
+539 
-548 SEDPAAY
+548 
-555 FKSAYL
+555 
-561 KKSQTEIPGKRPGL
+561 KRPHL

-608 LAEAAFHWRRYFRGE
+608 LTEAAFHWRRYFRGE

-631 ITDDDLKNSHLVLW
+631 ITDDDIKNSNLVLW

-656 IADKLPIKWNGKT
+656 IADKLPIQWNGKE
-669 IQVGKQSFDA
+669 IKVGGKSYDA
-679 TKHVPVFIFPNPLN
+679 TKHAPAFIFPNPLN
-693 PSRYVVIN
+693 PSRYLVIN
-701 SGFTFPQFA
+701 SGFTFPQYA

-722 DWAVLDLSVPLAD
+722 DWAILDLSVPLAD
-735 RIHGKGVVA
+735 RVLGKGVVA
-744 ADFFGEKWEVK
+744 ADFFDERWQLKKSER

>member
-1 MKLLSIPLTVGIFLG
+1 MKLLSISLTLSLS
-16 LAAGPATA
+16 LALTGAAEK
-24 QQKASAK
+24 KAADTKAPAK

-51 VVPADVKAELTAGA
+51 VVPAAVKAELTAGA
-65 AALGKEIEALRS
+65 ADLGKEIEALRK
-77 SLKAKPELLA
+77 SLAGQPALLA

-116 ARALLKQGHERAASL
+116 ARALLKVGSERAKQLA
-131 KAGNA
+131 AGNA
-136 PWNTRAGLL
+136 PWNTKAGLL
-145 ALKSQMETA
+145 ALKKEL
-154 AAEAAAKKKP
+154 EVKAKTP
-164 PQPAPAPLTHVPVVR
+164 TTLTHVPVVR
-179 GYVSKID
+179 GYVSRID

-197 MSYLKGATHPH
+197 VTYLTGDDKPR

-215 GRGDTLIE
+215 GRGDTLNE

-234 SQFLADDTFVLEPYG
+234 GQFLPDDAFVLDPYG

-258 GETDV
+258 GEVDV

-295 LGAHHPD
+295 LGVHHPD

-322 GDKLATIP
+322 AEKPGGLAAIP
-330 WWEQKLWNLYD
+330 WYEQKLWNLYD
-341 PLACPINLANTTL
+341 PLACPINLVNTTL

-370 MEAALLKDGVKMTH
+370 MEAALLKDGVRMTH

-394 EASAKKTVAKLVDD
+394 EANAKKTVAKLVDD
-408 ATNQGINHQPK
+408 ATNKGITQQPK

-429 WNQAHWV
+429 FNSAHWV

-445 EEARIEAEFDPTSG
+445 EEARIEAEFDPSSG

-466 VAAMNLLIP
+466 VAAMNLLVPIA
-475 VSGGVFD
+475 GGTRD
-482 PRAPLATHKV
+482 TRAPLTTVKV
-492 ELDGQSI
+492 ALDGQPFEGI
-499 DALFRDPVL
+499 FRAPAL
-508 PGTPFQDGKTSS
+508 PGTMFTDGRTASPKAGLDLYRANTSS
-520 PQEVRR
+520 H
-526 EFRRNNSSAHYVK
+526 FVK
-539 IDGRWQKRV
+539 VGGTWQKR
-548 SEDPAAY
+548 
-555 FKSAYL
+555 
-561 KKSQTEIPGKRPGL
+561 TELRTELAKMPNL

-587 VMVRPTGQPLNAAV
+587 VMVRPTYEPMNAAA

-608 LAEAAFHWRRYFRGE
+608 LAEALVHWRRYFRGE
-623 PRVKDDSA
+623 PRVKDDVA
-631 ITDDDLKNSHLVLW
+631 VNADDIKNNNLILW

-650 NKLLAR
+650 NKLLQR
-656 IADKLPIKWNGKT
+656 IAPMLPIQWNGKE
-669 IQVGKQSFDA
+669 IKVGGKTYDA
-679 TKHVPVFIFPNPLN
+679 TKHVPAFIFPNPLN

-710 GASNSQQTPKLP
+710 GASNSFQTPKLP
-722 DWAVLDLSVPLAD
+722 DWAILDLSVPLAE
-735 RIHGKGVVA
+735 RVGGKGVVA